1 MSSYVRLFVN
11 NNILW
16 GCIVAW
22 MLAQVLKVFFYR
34 LIEHEWDIG
43 RILGLG
49 GMPSSHAAVVTAL
62 ASSIGCLYGFDS
74 ALFAIAFVLAVI
86 VMTDAAGVRRAAGK
100 QAVVINQLVQDI
112 FEGKADVAYEKLK
125 ELLGHSPFEVLI
137 GGLLGIIVG
146 VIFGRIL

>member
-1 MSSYVRLFVN
+1 MNSYMKPLVN
-11 NNILW
+11 NHILW
-16 GCIVAW
+16 GCITAW
-22 MLAQVLKVFFYR
+22 ALAQLLKVVFHWIIHR
-34 LIEHEWDIG
+34 EWDIG
-43 RILGLG
+43 RAFGLG

-62 ASSIGCLYGFDS
+62 ASCIGCIYGFDT

-125 ELLGHSPFEVLI
+125 ELLGHSPVEVLI
-137 GGLLGIIVG
+137 GSILGIVVG
-146 VIFGRIL
+146 IIFAFT

>member
-1 MSSYVRLFVN
+1 MNSYMKLLAN
-11 NNILW
+11 NHILW
-16 GCIVAW
+16 GCIVSW

-34 LIEHEWDIG
+34 LMEHEWDFG
-43 RILGLG
+43 RIWGLG

-62 ASSIGCLYGFDS
+62 AASIACLYGFDS

-112 FEGKADVAYEKLK
+112 FEGRTDVAYEKLK
-125 ELLGHSPFEVLI
+125 EILGHSPFEVLV

-146 VIFGRIL
+146 IIFGLT